1 MRLRNDILF
10 VEWEAGLVIFRSHY
24 KVLEWYMLQIFI
36 VAREL
41 CGNHYARLHTSI
53 ILLLMTLVD
62 EISPNNSKKVNVEKP
77 TSESHL
83 QHIAIDVK
91 IEWLRIA
98 LETQVVQTVSLV
110 SLELSA
116 QRLVALEVAHVSVA
130 GSTLL
135 VNRQHQVERAVGL
148 LSYSDRGNTCILI
161 V

>member
-10 VEWEAGLVIFRSHY
+10 VEWKAGLVIFRSHY

-41 CGNHYARLHTSI
+41 CGNHNARLHTSI

-62 EISPNNSKKVNVEKP
+62 EISPNNSKKVNFGKF

-98 LETQVVQTVSLV
+98 LETQVVQTMSLV
-110 SLELSA
+110 SLKLST

-130 GSTLL
+130 RSTLL
-135 VNRQHQVERAVGL
+135 VNRQHQIERAVGL

-161 V
+161 L